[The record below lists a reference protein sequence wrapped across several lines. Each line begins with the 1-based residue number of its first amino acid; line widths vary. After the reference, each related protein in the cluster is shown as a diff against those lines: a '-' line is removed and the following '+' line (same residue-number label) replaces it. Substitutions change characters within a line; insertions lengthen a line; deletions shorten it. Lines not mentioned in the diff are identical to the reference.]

1 MLKILSSF
9 LLFISIAFCA
19 QPDNKLYDGNN
30 LLDYYDQIELILSEE
45 TAESIEA
52 TERIKNEK
60 ALLQKLKD
68 IVKSSYEEH
77 EIGVEKL
84 STKDINPNS
93 VIALFNK
100 IALSIKKVKRLDANQ
115 QRIQDKL
122 AYLNKEIENS
132 TTDESANLRLF
143 QLQFAYYKL
152 KQKKDK
158 SDIKAYRAY
167 VKKAKKVFLDA
178 ASKVEFKIDEDYNA
192 VLENEIGLLDK
203 KLVALNLNKE
213 RELLSQEEV
222 SKELL
227 IKIKQL
233 QKRRNTKI
241 KELIDKSIIATLYY
255 VKSNN
260 IKKTIETQDYI
271 EKLER
276 KLDKKSTLYHC
287 KAELL
292 EEIVTKSTSASEYML
307 PKFKSAIFSIGE
319 HISSAASA
327 PLLVVDEVPISLLSI
342 LKVFAIFILGILT
355 ARLYLFLMSKL
366 YSKRKDSP
374 YIWIKTIAN
383 LGFILIVFSALVIA
397 IASIGLSITN
407 LAVIAGVI
415 SIGLGFALKGIVSSM
430 VSGMVMFGE
439 NYIKVGDYIKFG
451 ADNIV
456 GKVMD
461 IGFRASNIR
470 TIDNIHI
477 IVPNSELTDNRV
489 INLTLHDRIRRI
501 YIPFKVG
508 YGEDIPHVK
517 KLIIDAVMES
527 DIKLFREPFR
537 RKPNVWMRS
546 MSESYIELDLLV
558 WIEGLR
564 PSTRSNLLILIY
576 ETLQKNGI
584 SMPFP
589 QLDMHIK
596 RDSKE
601 DNKDNI

>member
-1 MLKILSSF
+1 
-9 LLFISIAFCA
+9 
-19 QPDNKLYDGNN
+19 LYDGNN

-167 VKKAKKVFLDA
+167 VKKAKEVFLDA

-233 QKRRNTKI
+233 QKRRNAKI

-596 RDSKE
+596 RDS
-601 DNKDNI
+601 